1 MYTKTTSTTNNKQA
15 WLMLGL
21 RRLGTTYWLRLL
33 LTQHD
38 CRPLVGSKYPAG
50 HHYLCP
56 TQRGYSGVHE
66 PWSRCGVGTTN
77 CNADTHKTQEVRKFS
92 LSLRLL
98 FMRLRNGARTSVR
111 HTWSVIVVCPLYVVS
126 RSKLLIRYLGHNEHF
141 LLPACGCC
149 ALDFSAPCCA
159 TRQR

>member
-1 MYTKTTSTTNNKQA
+1 MTAARWLAASTLLDTTTCVLPNVDTPVSMNLGHGVVWVPQIVTRIRTKLKRCVSS
-15 WLMLGL
+15 LMNQIDIVSEHH
-21 RRLGTTYWLRLL
+21 LL
-33 LTQHD
+33 LRCVLRTASSFVL
-38 CRPLVGSKYPAG
+38 R
-50 HHYLCP
+50 
-56 TQRGYSGVHE
+56 
-66 PWSRCGVGTTN
+66 WSS
-77 CNADTHKTQEVRKFS
+77 E
-92 LSLRLL
+92 
-98 FMRLRNGARTSVR
+98 RTSVR